1 MSQHQQLVEYFHRI
15 NEPTIQKELT
25 MFDNVKASMQ
35 LVRNKFTELFTTQ
48 ESAKKDGLD
57 EFKSNVIDDGYW
69 AFEMYTPEYT
79 SDGEVEPQ
87 QHDVIFDANDATWMD
102 CLDQI
107 LDVMGKHYGYNIKEQ
122 VYYSVSFPHNVVDE
136 ATGKQCAGYGR
147 SLNNE
152 ILQKLLLAY
161 PEVYEINESA
171 FEWKKL

>member
-1 MSQHQQLVEYFHRI
+1 
-15 NEPTIQKELT
+15 
-25 MFDNVKASMQ
+25 MFDNVKSSMQ

-48 ESAKKDGLD
+48 EQPKKDDLD

-79 SDGEVEPQ
+79 SDDEVEPTK
-87 QHDVIFDANDATWMD
+87 HDVIFNTNDSTWMD

-122 VYYSVSFPHNVVDE
+122 VYYSVAFPHNVVDE

-147 SLNNE
+147 SLNDAV
-152 ILQKLLLAY
+152 LQKLLLAC
-161 PEVYEINESA
+161 PEVYETRVSDFA
-171 FEWKKL
+171 WKPL